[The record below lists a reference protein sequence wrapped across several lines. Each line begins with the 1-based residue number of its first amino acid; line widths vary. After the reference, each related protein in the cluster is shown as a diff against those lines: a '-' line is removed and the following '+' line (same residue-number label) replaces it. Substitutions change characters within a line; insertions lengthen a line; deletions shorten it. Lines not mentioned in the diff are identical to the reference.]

1 MSKETISVEEQAK
14 IIINEI
20 GQRAIKGTGQ
30 SEKLY
35 FENYLRELSQK
46 MYEIG
51 DSNPELKAILKKNYD
66 EENDYYDPSVF
77 DDCCIHGLDP
87 HCCPCG
93 CGDLD
98 NDADHEPSPTQEEIA
113 ELEAEF
119 EAELMEENERLE
131 RLGSSYLENIGP
143 IVNGFYRMGTMEDL
157 HKNFLDGKLAP
168 IAVKNERSSNKDKI
182 TEVPF
187 NKMFDVSYVFC
198 GRTDKTEENLT
209 PEDFNIRAENIATH
223 GEYYDYALLCDFIV
237 TPVFKIKEHIADG
250 LNIPRS
256 LMLLPAV
263 SEAIDDCSYI
273 ESMQL
278 CTGEKDL
285 QYRILRTLDRSLN
298 ISDRISGITDRDD
311 LTPTIFEISIEEI
324 VEVSEKIRRNG
335 GMYLPAPL
343 RTGNS
348 FDEAKKECVSMN
360 HKIIEDA
367 QAYLMA
373 EAEKETSAFNA
384 ATGGKKL
391 PSVKIEKEDIKIS
404 GKREFANVF
413 MPNNIDCV
421 NTMMNDHR
429 DNFNYNGREVF
440 QEPFGGAGLHLLD
453 LTKDY
458 FNHRKIQREIN
469 KIEPVVVRTIG
480 EKKNKSKM
488 RAIGESLG
496 L

>member
-1 MSKETISVEEQAK
+1 MPKETISVEEQAK
-14 IIINEI
+14 IIIDET
-20 GQRAIKGTGQ
+20 GKEAIKGTGL

-35 FENYLRELSQK
+35 HENYMSVLSKKIHEL
-46 MYEIG
+46 G

-66 EENDYYDPSVF
+66 EENNSYDPSVF
-77 DDCCIHGLDP
+77 DDCCVHGLDP

-98 NDADHEPSPTQEEIA
+98 NDADHEPSPTPEEIA
-113 ELEAEF
+113 ELEAD
-119 EAELMEENERLE
+119 LMEENERFE

-143 IVNGFYRMGTMEDL
+143 IVNGFYRMGTMEEL

-182 TEVPF
+182 TEIPF

-198 GRTDKTEENLT
+198 GRTEKTGEHFS
-209 PEDFNIRAENIATH
+209 PEDFNIRAENIAIPTFH
-223 GEYYDYALLCDFIV
+223 GDYYDYALLCDFIV

-250 LNIPRS
+250 LNIPRN
-256 LMLLPAV
+256 LMILPAV
-263 SEAIDDCSYI
+263 SEAVDNCSYI

-278 CTGEKDL
+278 CTGENEL
-285 QYRILRTLDRSLN
+285 QYRILKTLDRSLN
-298 ISDRISGITDRDD
+298 ISDRISGITDKDD
-311 LTPTIFEISIEEI
+311 LNPTIFEISIEEI
-324 VEVSEKIRRNG
+324 IEVSEKIRRNG
-335 GMYLPAPL
+335 GAYLPAPL
-343 RTGNS
+343 RTGFS
-348 FDEAKKECVSMN
+348 YDEAKKECVGMN
-360 HKIIEDA
+360 QKIIDEA
-367 QAYLMA
+367 KTFLMA
-373 EAEKETSAFNA
+373 EAEREISAFKA
-384 ATGGKKL
+384 AHSGKEL
-391 PSVKIEKEDIKIS
+391 PELKIEKEDIKVS

-413 MPNNIDCV
+413 MPNDINCI

-429 DNFNYNGREVF
+429 DNFNHDGREVF
-440 QEPFGGAGLHLLD
+440 QEPFGGAGSHLLA

>member
-1 MSKETISVEEQAK
+1 MSKELISVEEQAK
-14 IIINEI
+14 VIIHEI
-20 GQRAIKGTGQ
+20 GQKAIKGTGL

-35 FENYLRELSQK
+35 HENYMRELSQK
-46 MYEIG
+46 MYELG
-51 DSNPELKAILKKNYD
+51 DNNPELKAILKKNYD
-66 EENDYYDPSVF
+66 DENNSYDPSVF

-87 HCCPCG
+87 HCCPVG

-98 NDADHEPSPTQEEIA
+98 DDANYGPSPEDMA
-113 ELEAEF
+113 ALEADM
-119 EAELMEENERLE
+119 MEENERFE
-131 RLGSSYLENIGP
+131 RLGASYLDNIGP
-143 IVNGFYRMGTMEDL
+143 IVNGFYRMGTMEEL

-182 TEVPF
+182 TEIPF
-187 NKMFDVSYVFC
+187 NKMFDLSYVFC
-198 GRTDKTEENLT
+198 GRTDNNNSEQFS
-209 PEDFNIRAENIATH
+209 PEDFNIRAENIAIH

-256 LMLLPAV
+256 IIILPAAT
-263 SEAIDDCSYI
+263 EAIDDCSYI
-273 ESMQL
+273 ESMQISFS
-278 CTGEKDL
+278 EEDL
-285 QYRILRTLDRSLN
+285 KYRILRTLDRSLN
-298 ISDRISGITDRDD
+298 ISDRMSGITDRDN
-311 LTPTIFEISIEEI
+311 LEPTIFEISIEEI
-324 VEVSEKIRRNG
+324 VEVSEKIRSNG

-343 RTGNS
+343 RAGNS
-348 FDEAKKECVSMN
+348 FDEAKKECMSLN
-360 HKIIEDA
+360 NKIIEDA
-367 QAYLMA
+367 KASLIA
-373 EAEKETSAFNA
+373 EAEREISAFKA

-391 PSVKIEKEDIKIS
+391 PSLKIEKEDIKIS

-413 MPNNIDCV
+413 MPNDINCI

-429 DNFNYNGREVF
+429 DNFNHNGREVF
-440 QEPFGGAGLHLLD
+440 QEPFGGAGVHFLD

-458 FNHRKIQREIN
+458 FSHRKIQREIN
-469 KIEPVVVRTIG
+469 HIEPTVVRTIG